1 MPPATSNTQELLAQA
16 HIDALRENTHQLQ
29 GVRLEMAAQTH
40 LMKDMVSKIG
50 GADKRVAESESK
62 ITSKL
67 SELITSIRVQWVIIG
82 SGIIPVL
89 YLVAKGWPA

>member
-1 MPPATSNTQELLAQA
+1 MPPASSTTQELLAQA

-29 GVRLEMAAQTH
+29 GLRLEMSTQTH
-40 LMKDMVSKIG
+40 LMKGMVDKIG
-50 GADKRVAESESK
+50 VADKRVAESESK

-82 SGIIPVL
+82 TGIVPVL
-89 YLVAKGWPA
+89 YLVAKGWNT